1 MHITAKQVVPI
12 PSATVVLV
20 RDARNGPEVFLALR
34 KKNAAFGASYV
45 FPGGGIDPVD
55 KNFESNVTDNE
66 NKVINDYLDL
76 KTGGFEY
83 FSAAIRELF
92 EEAGILLVLNN
103 KKQFP
108 EHLNLQQYRDLIY
121 SKRLCWNDFIDE
133 NSLNLDHNKLVYFSY
148 WVTPLYLSRR
158 YTTRFFITEIPAKQ
172 EASHCGKELIDSRWI
187 TAKEAL
193 IARRK
198 KEINI
203 PYPTAITL
211 MQIRRFGRVS
221 EILAW
226 AKNRSIVGVPCYF
239 PELTE
244 TERQDI

>member
-55 KNFESNVTDNE
+55 KNFESNITDNE

-92 EEAGILLVLNN
+92 EEAGILLVLDD

-133 NSLNLDHNKLVYFSY
+133 NSLHLDHNKLVYFSY

-211 MQIRRFGRVS
+211 MQIRRFDRVS

-244 TERQDI
+244 TERQEI

>member
-45 FPGGGIDPVD
+45 FPGGSIDPVD

-121 SKRLCWNDFIDE
+121 SKRLCWNDFIEE
-133 NSLNLDHNKLVYFSY
+133 NSLHLDHNKLIYFSY

-158 YTTRFFITEIPAKQ
+158 YTTRFFITEIPTKQ

-244 TERQDI
+244 TERQEI

>member
-1 MHITAKQVVPI
+1 MQITAKQVVPI

-20 RDARNGPEVFLALR
+20 RDALNGPEVFLALR

-55 KNFESNVTDNE
+55 KNFESNISDKE
-66 NKVINDYLDL
+66 NRIINDYLNL
-76 KTGGFEY
+76 KTGGYEY

-92 EEAGILLVLNN
+92 EEAGILLVLND

-108 EHLNLQQYRDLIY
+108 EHLNLKQYRDLIY
-121 SKRLCWNDFIDE
+121 SKALCWNDFLKD
-133 NSLNLDHNKLVYFSY
+133 NSLHLDHKKLIYFSY

-158 YTTRFFITEIPAKQ
+158 YTTRFFITEIPVKQ
-172 EASHCGKELIDSRWI
+172 EASHCGKELIDSCWI

-211 MQIRRFGRVS
+211 MQIRRFDCVN
-221 EILAW
+221 EILEW
-226 AKNRSIVGVPCYF
+226 AKNRSILGVPCYF

-244 TERQDI
+244 TERQEI